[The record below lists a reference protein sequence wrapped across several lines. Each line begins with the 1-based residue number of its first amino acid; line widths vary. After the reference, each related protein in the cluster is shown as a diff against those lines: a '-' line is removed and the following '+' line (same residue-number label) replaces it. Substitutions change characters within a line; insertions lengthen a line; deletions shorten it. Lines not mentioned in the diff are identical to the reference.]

1 MPSHYI
7 YIPFLVLCAPLI
19 ISVVGT
25 FTLFAILTSSL
36 ALFVI
41 SIRLGFLAVEFSGGV
56 VFDFIKWGIKSI
68 SLEKSPQKNTRVTI
82 KDTIHNSKQRKHILK
97 SSTKSSMT
105 ILLDST
111 KSTKT
116 KIYNSNGSGN
126 NYVSNDDYFMM
137 SMINNKRPNGRRARS
152 DYI

>member
-1 MPSHYI
+1 MPSHYV
-7 YIPFLVLCAPLI
+7 YIPILVLCAPLI
-19 ISVVGT
+19 ISVLGT

-56 VFDFIKWGIKSI
+56 VFDFIKWGVNK
-68 SLEKSPQKNTRVTI
+68 LTLTKVPQKNTRIVI
-82 KDTIHNSKQRKHILK
+82 KDTIHHSKQKKHIMKPSSK
-97 SSTKSSMT
+97 SS
-105 ILLDST
+105 I
-111 KSTKT
+111 TKT
-116 KIYNSNGSGN
+116 TMFYNSNGSGN
-126 NYVSNDDYFMM
+126 NFVSNDDYFIM

>member
-1 MPSHYI
+1 MPSHYV
-7 YIPFLVLCAPLI
+7 YVPFLVLCAPLI
-19 ISVVGT
+19 ISVLGT

-56 VFDFIKWGIKSI
+56 VFDFIKWGINKL
-68 SLEKSPQKNTRVTI
+68 SLERGPQKNTKITI
-82 KDTIHNSKQRKHILK
+82 KDTIHNKQRKHILK
-97 SSTKSSMT
+97 S
-105 ILLDST
+105 
-111 KSTKT
+111 TKT
-116 KIYNSNGSGN
+116 TIYNSNGSGN

>member
-1 MPSHYI
+1 MPSHYV
-7 YIPFLVLCAPLI
+7 YVPFLVLCAPLI
-19 ISVVGT
+19 ISVLGT

-56 VFDFIKWGIKSI
+56 VFDFIKWGINKL
-68 SLEKSPQKNTRVTI
+68 SLESGPQKNTKITI
-82 KDTIHNSKQRKHILK
+82 KDTIHNKQRKHILK
-97 SSTKSSMT
+97 STTKSSKT
-105 ILLDST
+105 LLMDST
-111 KSTKT
+111 KTT
-116 KIYNSNGSGN
+116 IYNSNGSGN
-126 NYVSNDDYFMM
+126 NYLSNDDYFMM

>member
-1 MPSHYI
+1 MPSHYV
-7 YIPFLVLCAPLI
+7 YVPFLVLCAPLI
-19 ISVVGT
+19 ISVLGT

-56 VFDFIKWGIKSI
+56 VFDFIKWGINKL
-68 SLEKSPQKNTRVTI
+68 SLERVPQKNTKVTI
-82 KDTIHNSKQRKHILK
+82 KDTIHNKQRKHILK
-97 SSTKSSMT
+97 STTKSSRT
-105 ILLDST
+105 LLMDST
-111 KSTKT
+111 KST
-116 KIYNSNGSGN
+116 IYNSIGSGN

>member
-1 MPSHYI
+1 MPSHYV
-7 YIPFLVLCAPLI
+7 YVPFLVLCAPLI
-19 ISVVGT
+19 ISVLGT

-56 VFDFIKWGIKSI
+56 VFDFIKWGINKL
-68 SLEKSPQKNTRVTI
+68 SLERGPQKNTKITI
-82 KDTIHNSKQRKHILK
+82 KDTIHNKQRKHILK
-97 SSTKSSMT
+97 STTKSSKT
-105 ILLDST
+105 LLMDST
-111 KSTKT
+111 KIT
-116 KIYNSNGSGN
+116 IYSNISGN

-137 SMINNKRPNGRRARS
+137 KRPNGRRARS